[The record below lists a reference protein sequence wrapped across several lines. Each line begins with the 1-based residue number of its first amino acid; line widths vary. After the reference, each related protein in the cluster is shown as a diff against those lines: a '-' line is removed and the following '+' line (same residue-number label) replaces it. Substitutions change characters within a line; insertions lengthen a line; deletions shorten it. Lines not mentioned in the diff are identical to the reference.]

1 MRHVAGASV
10 LAATCLSLAACS
22 SGDGTTEPQPSPRT
36 ALGFGQTAD
45 TVGAGG
51 KGTAQITP
59 ETVVYVGKAG
69 ADAPERGLFAVVTFK
84 TGNRAE
90 ESVKTTAAQGGFRWK
105 TLHGKTIKAGNSEG
119 ARSVA
124 PVGFNDGGGKSAVQ
138 ADTYQVNTVAFDI
151 TSAEKGGTLVYVDG
165 HGVAFRWQV
174 PSTSSG
180 PTANALKSALK

>member
-1 MRHVAGASV
+1 M
-10 LAATCLSLAACS
+10 LATTCLSLAACS
-22 SGDGTTEPQPSPRT
+22 SGDGTSDPQPSPRT
-36 ALGFGQTAD
+36 ALGFGQTVD

-119 ARSVA
+119 ARTVA
-124 PVGFNDGGGKSAVQ
+124 PAGFNDGGGQSTVQ

-165 HGVAFRWQV
+165 HGVAFRWKV

>member
-1 MRHVAGASV
+1 M
-10 LAATCLSLAACS
+10 LAVTCLSLAACS
-22 SGDGTTEPQPSPRT
+22 SGDGTSDPQPSPRT

-45 TVGAGG
+45 TVGGGG

-69 ADAPERGLFAVVTFK
+69 SDAPEHGLFAVVTFK

-90 ESVKTTAAQGGFRWK
+90 EPVTTTAAQGGFRWK
-105 TLHGKTIKAGNSEG
+105 ALDGKTIKAGNSEG
-119 ARSVA
+119 ARSVT

-165 HGVAFRWQV
+165 QGVAFHWKV
-174 PSTSSG
+174 PSKNSG